1 VVRTRSFDHA
11 LGAVLGALSGDAI
24 GTTLEFMGRKPEQ
37 DQVVHALTMP
47 GGGNWEL
54 SPGQLTDD
62 GELTLALLDTLIGCA
77 AYPEAEVAG
86 AYVAWANSRPF
97 DIGTATKLALSGH
110 WVVDPD
116 GPSLAELIKRAASQH
131 NRGSKANGSLMRVS
145 ALGAWAAKLEFEDA
159 IAAAQA
165 DARLTHPHPSCQ
177 HATAAYVAAIRY
189 LVLEPGDSEGA
200 IAAAR
205 SALLHE
211 RDREAE
217 VNGWL
222 DDALA
227 GRLPPG
233 WPDAGLAKIAFTYA
247 FHHLYERSDAESA
260 LADTLAIGG
269 DTDTNACVVGGL
281 VGALHGAAKLPQEWV
296 TTLETVDLTR
306 GRPRPR
312 CYTARDIRARMA
324 RLMDV
329 TGASPSR
336 RQSRARSPASDPD

>member
-1 VVRTRSFDHA
+1 MTRTLSFDHA

-47 GGGNWEL
+47 GGGNWEVT
-54 SPGQLTDD
+54 PGQLTDD
-62 GELTLALLDTLIGCA
+62 GELTLTLLDTLIGCA
-77 AYPEAEVAG
+77 AYPEEEVAG
-86 AYVAWANSRPF
+86 AYVAWVNSRPF
-97 DIGTATKLALSGH
+97 DIGTATRQALSGH
-110 WVVDPD
+110 WLVDPD
-116 GPSLAELIKRAASQH
+116 CPSLADLIRRAALRH
-131 NRGSKANGSLMRVS
+131 NEHSKANGSLMRVS
-145 ALGAWAAKLEFEDA
+145 ALGAWAAKLDFEDA
-159 IAAAQA
+159 VAAAHA
-165 DARLTHPHPSCQ
+165 DARLTHPHPACQ

-189 LVLEPGDSEGA
+189 LVLEPGDSVGA

-205 SALLHE
+205 SALLKERE
-211 RDREAE
+211 RDGE

-233 WPDAGLAKIAFTYA
+233 YPEVGFAKIAFTYA
-247 FHHLYERSDAESA
+247 FHHLYEQSDAESA

-296 TTLETVDLTR
+296 HTLETVDLTR

-312 CYTARDIRARMA
+312 CYTARDVRARMA
-324 RLMDV
+324 RLMEV
-329 TGASPSR
+329 PPVAASARDPR
-336 RQSRARSPASDPD
+336 TRSRATDRG